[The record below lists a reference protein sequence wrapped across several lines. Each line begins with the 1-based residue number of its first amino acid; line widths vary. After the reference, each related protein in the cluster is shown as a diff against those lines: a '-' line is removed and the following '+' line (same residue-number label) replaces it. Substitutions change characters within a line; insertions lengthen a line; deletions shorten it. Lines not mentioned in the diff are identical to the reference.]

1 MADEPEPNS
10 ASGSEPPPPT
20 GAEPPLSVSPPPAPS
35 SEPPP
40 SASPPGSWPTSSK
53 TSSGNRG
60 GVIMGAVLILVGALF
75 LAERTFGV
83 ELGRFGWPLFV
94 IVPGILLMAWSLTV
108 KGREGSGL
116 AVSGAITTVVGLV
129 LAVQNATGLWA
140 TWAYAWA
147 LVGPGATG
155 VGLIFYG
162 TARHQRDLVSAG
174 LRSLGGGLA
183 LFAVFGLFFEGIIGL
198 SGEPF
203 LLNSDLLPVALIG
216 LGVVLVGWS
225 VVGGR
230 RRA

>member
-1 MADEPEPNS
+1 MPDEPEPNTV
-10 ASGSEPPPPT
+10 SGSEAPPSSAPPP
-20 GAEPPLSVSPPPAPS
+20 GPA
-35 SEPPP
+35 
-40 SASPPGSWPTSSK
+40 PTSS
-53 TSSGNRG
+53 TASSGSSGNRA
-60 GVIMGAVLILVGALF
+60 GVVVGAVLILVGVLF
-75 LAERTFGV
+75 LAERAYGV

-108 KGREGSGL
+108 PGREGSGL

-155 VGLIFYG
+155 LGLIFYG
-162 TARHQRDLVSAG
+162 TARRQGDLVSAG
-174 LRSLGGGLA
+174 LRSLGSGLA

-203 LLNSDLLPVALIG
+203 LIGSDLLPVALIG